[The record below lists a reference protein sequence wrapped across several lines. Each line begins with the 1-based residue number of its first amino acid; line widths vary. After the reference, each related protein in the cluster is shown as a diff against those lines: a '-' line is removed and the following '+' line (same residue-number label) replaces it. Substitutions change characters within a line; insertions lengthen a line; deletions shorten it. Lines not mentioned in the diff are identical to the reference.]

1 MLCCG
6 RVWGFRLSE
15 KKENE
20 RRSEAE
26 KEQAAEL
33 WNSVKKVRLVG
44 KKQNGLDLSCWL
56 GNCHRYP
63 GRVASSLPM
72 DFLWMSVR
80 YQTAI
85 ALFNNSQT
93 KSTLQG
99 YNRLYSCCN

>member
-44 KKQNGLDLSCWL
+44 KKETAWTCPAGLEIATGTQVGL
-56 GNCHRYP
+56 
-63 GRVASSLPM
+63 LPR
-72 DFLWMSVR
+72 FRWISFACR
-80 YQTAI
+80 CAI
-85 ALFNNSQT
+85 KL
-93 KSTLQG
+93 
-99 YNRLYSCCN
+99 R